1 MKTKFLFV
9 VAMLMASTTTFA
21 QFLNSSAKSSS
32 SFDGGEWSTIYVQ
45 WNPSSYVPDKGDSES
60 FTGLSIGYNKAFSIS
75 QSIPLFVEAGI
86 GAQYSFYTKDLVS
99 DLAEEYNTSESS
111 IRNLMDPEMKINM
124 ISAKVPIS
132 LAYTY
137 QIPDSK
143 ITLIPYVGIDFRVN
157 IIGKASAKYNLTSNG
172 KTALKQAGVS
182 LEEKDVNLF
191 NKDDMGSDDKTWN
204 RFQVGWHIGLN
215 VRINNQFLVGASYGT
230 DFSEIVKKVKIH
242 TASITVGY
250 CF

>member
-1 MKTKFLFV
+1 M
-9 VAMLMASTTTFA
+9 
-21 QFLNSSAKSSS
+21 
-32 SFDGGEWSTIYVQ
+32 
-45 WNPSSYVPDKGDSES
+45 
-60 FTGLSIGYNKAFSIS
+60 
-75 QSIPLFVEAGI
+75 
-86 GAQYSFYTKDLVS
+86 
-99 DLAEEYNTSESS
+99 
-111 IRNLMDPEMKINM
+111 
-124 ISAKVPIS
+124 
-132 LAYTY
+132 
-137 QIPDSK
+137 
-143 ITLIPYVGIDFRVN
+143 
-157 IIGKASAKYNLTSNG
+157 
-172 KTALKQAGVS
+172 S